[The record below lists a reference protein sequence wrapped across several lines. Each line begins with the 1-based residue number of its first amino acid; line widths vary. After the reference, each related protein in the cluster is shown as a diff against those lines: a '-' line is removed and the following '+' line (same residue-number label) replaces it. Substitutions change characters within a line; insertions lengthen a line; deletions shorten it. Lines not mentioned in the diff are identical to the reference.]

1 MVARTVRKSI
11 WCINVCTYMYTHTH
25 SPNSIYFSQK
35 FHVAIKMNLT
45 NKQMENCHKVL
56 IRRKSISNLF
66 WLKCKINKTIFTK
79 SI

>member
-11 WCINVCTYMYTHTH
+11 WCINVYTYMYTHTH
-25 SPNSIYFSQK
+25 SLNSIYFSQK
-35 FHVAIKMNLT
+35 FHVAIKMNPT
-45 NKQMENCHKVL
+45 NKQIENCHKVL